1 MFLVVFGVV
10 ALVIKGYVIV
20 IVLHKVVVV
29 VTVFISSVP
38 MQAIAENFF
47 LDVVNRVVLG

>member
-1 MFLVVFGVV
+1 M
-10 ALVIKGYVIV
+10 VIKGYLIV

-47 LDVVNRVVLG
+47 LDLVN